1 MNTGIMK
8 AVAGAIC
15 HNGWGSVRD
24 SAALEKVIYISS
36 HSPKAKIS

>member
-15 HNGWGSVRD
+15 HNGWGLVRD
-24 SAALEKVIYISS
+24 SAALGKVI
-36 HSPKAKIS
+36 